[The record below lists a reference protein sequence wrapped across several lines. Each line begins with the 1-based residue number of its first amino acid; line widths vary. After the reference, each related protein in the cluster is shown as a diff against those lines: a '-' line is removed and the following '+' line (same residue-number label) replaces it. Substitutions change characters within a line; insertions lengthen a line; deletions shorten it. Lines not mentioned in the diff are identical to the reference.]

1 MWHIRLSCLVEIDQ
15 GSPNLVNDAWFKWI
29 YKIIVITTTV
39 FLLNGMVGD
48 SQGTWAWNVY
58 MCVCVCVCLSLLKVQ
73 TTPLNANS
81 AAINNNNYNKCKILH
96 YIQRGQPLNISRIL
110 PFPPRYFSLLPAF
123 PTQNYN
129 ANRSTCKI
137 RRGNTILFLKAMIIF
152 YAHPYLTELRLYS
165 SVKCLYIW
173 RHHGVFFLFRL
184 GTCNAYASASGKGG

>member
-1 MWHIRLSCLVEIDQ
+1 
-15 GSPNLVNDAWFKWI
+15 
-29 YKIIVITTTV
+29 
-39 FLLNGMVGD
+39 MVGD

-73 TTPLNANS
+73 TTPLNANN
-81 AAINNNNYNKCKILH
+81 AAINNNNYNKCKILY

-129 ANRSTCKI
+129 ANKSTCKI
-137 RRGNTILFLKAMIIF
+137 RRGDTVLFLKAMVIF

-173 RHHGVFFLFRL
+173 RHHGVFS
-184 GTCNAYASASGKGG
+184 CSDWEHVMHMHQHQVKVASVKSIKSKRKFCHFDLKFWEITLRKYIFNGYNQQ